1 MSDKFNPP
9 EPQYMK
15 KIRKMNIELQKS
27 NEMVEDKLIREDLI
41 NGSSKQKTNT
51 KCKNKSR

>member
-15 KIRKMNIELQKS
+15 KIRRMKSELQKS
-27 NEMVEDKLIREDLI
+27 NEMVKDELIREDLS
-41 NGSSKQKTNT
+41 NGSSEQKTNT